1 MRHEPKIYIGIL
13 FKRSYSDHNYEI
25 ECELNS
31 SKSNYSD
38 RFKVEVPL
46 RSIAFDQNK
55 AVTLHSYL
63 HNYDLDQS
71 ILLSEFDLNGKKTDI
86 AFD

>member
-1 MRHEPKIYIGIL
+1 M
-13 FKRSYSDHNYEI
+13 
-25 ECELNS
+25 
-31 SKSNYSD
+31 
-38 RFKVEVPL
+38 EVPL

-55 AVTLHSYL
+55 AVTLHDYL
-63 HNYDLDQS
+63 QNNDLDQS